1 MASPSLVEKAK
12 WQAACQAVDNHVTP
26 AIRRLGVGSGS
37 TIVYAIDRLKEN
49 QSDLHPDLVCIPTS
63 FQSRMLLLEAGFR
76 VGELDEFP
84 ELDLAIDGADEVDAQ
99 LNAIKGGGAAHLREK
114 VVAAAA
120 RSFILIAD
128 HRKDSKTLGEQWK
141 QGIPIEVVPFAYNTV
156 KTKIEQMAGSTDLA
170 KGMYSAQAP
179 KAHLRMAK
187 AKAGP
192 VVTDSG
198 NLVLDADFGL
208 IWSPQKL
215 LGVLKMLP
223 GVVEVGLFCG
233 MADKAYFGLADGTT
247 SCRMPC

>member
-1 MASPSLVEKAK
+1 MASPSLVESAK
-12 WQAACQAVDNHVTP
+12 LQAACQAVDNHVTP
-26 AIRRLGVGSGS
+26 GVRRLGVGSGS
-37 TIVYAIDRLKEN
+37 TIVYAIERLKEN
-49 QSDLHPDLVCIPTS
+49 RNDLHPDLVCIPTS
-63 FQSRMLLLEAGFR
+63 FQSRMLLIEAGFR
-76 VGELDEFP
+76 VGDLDEFP
-84 ELDLAIDGADEVDAQ
+84 ELDLAIDGADEIDAQ

-141 QGIPIEVVPFAYNTV
+141 KGIPIEVIPFAYNTV
-156 KTKIEQMAGSTDLA
+156 KAKIEQLADSTDLA
-170 KGMYSAQAP
+170 KGAYSAPAP
-179 KAHLRMAK
+179 RAHLRMAT

-198 NLVLDADFGL
+198 NLILDADFGL
-208 IWSPQKL
+208 IRDPLKL

-233 MADKAYFGLADGTT
+233 MANKAYFGLADGSTT
-247 SCRMPC
+247 CRMPC